1 MAAGDATPQ
10 SSSYSSICP
19 SPRVTVKM
27 KEIPNVFFFFLK
39 TNGESK
45 QMSFSKMNAILLVY
59 ETLFFSYYFPEYIM
73 SFTLP
78 WLQEEGEGFCSLSVT
93 HC

>member
-10 SSSYSSICP
+10 SSSYSSICL

-59 ETLFFSYYFPEYIM
+59 ETLFFFYYFPEYIM

-78 WLQEEGEGFCSLSVT
+78 WLQEKGEGFCSLSVT

>member
-1 MAAGDATPQ
+1 M
-10 SSSYSSICP
+10 Y
-19 SPRVTVKM
+19 
-27 KEIPNVFFFFLK
+27 FFFLK

-59 ETLFFSYYFPEYIM
+59 ETLFFFYYFPEYIM

-78 WLQEEGEGFCSLSVT
+78 WLQEEGGFCSLSVT

>member
-1 MAAGDATPQ
+1 M
-10 SSSYSSICP
+10 Y
-19 SPRVTVKM
+19 
-27 KEIPNVFFFFLK
+27 FFFLK

-45 QMSFSKMNAILLVY
+45 LMSFSKMNAILLVY

-73 SFTLP
+73 SFILP
-78 WLQEEGEGFCSLSVT
+78 WLQEEGEGFYSLSVT